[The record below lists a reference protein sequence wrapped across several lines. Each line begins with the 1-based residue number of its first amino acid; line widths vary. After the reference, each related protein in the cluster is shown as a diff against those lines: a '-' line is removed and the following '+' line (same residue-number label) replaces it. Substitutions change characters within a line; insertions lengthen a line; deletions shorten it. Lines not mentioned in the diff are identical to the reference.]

1 MTLGVRQLENQCSL
15 QIAQVLTRTG
25 FIYKEIVVCVQKQR
39 CKPIE
44 TTNCPTMK
52 SAILIVLAMIMHFA
66 NAQNGLQASYDL
78 STQTKDD
85 HLTVNECPSS
95 YVSRKLTCFLQVP
108 VGEVLTLIF
117 ATCGGIDDPVFVCNN
132 KWRVSNPRPTV
143 VKVLLTSLPYSE
155 NKI

>member
-1 MTLGVRQLENQCSL
+1 MENQCSL

-25 FIYKEIVVCVQKQR
+25 FIYKEIVVCVQKQS

-44 TTNCPTMK
+44 ATNCPTMK
-52 SAILIVLAMIMHFA
+52 SAILIVLAMMHFA

-85 HLTVNECPSS
+85 HLTVNQCPSFK
-95 YVSRKLTCFLQVP
+95 VSRKLICFLQVP

-132 KWRVSNPRPTV
+132 KWSVSNPRPKI
-143 VKVLLTSLPYSE
+143 VKAPHRLLPDARY
-155 NKI
+155 